1 MTQADLQEAVKA
13 ILMLRAEMS
22 QREAR
27 ISATLDRRVQCL
39 QDEVERFRGDI
50 ETLVGSAGTRIAE
63 EARGVLLP
71 LATEY
76 DSALALASARV
87 RTVGRSIWLWF
98 GALAATVVL
107 VLVTAWA
114 VLGYHRREL
123 AAIEAELRRY
133 EQAALV
139 VQAFYAS
146 DAVICGGRV
155 CVNVDPD
162 GQRAGEAGQYKPAKE
177 RLSR

>member
-13 ILMLRAEMS
+13 ILMLRSEMT

-27 ISATLDRRVQCL
+27 MSAALDRHIQALQQEARDFRSDIEGLVGGAGNRITEEAKGALGPLVAGYDGAVSAT
-39 QDEVERFRGDI
+39 
-50 ETLVGSAGTRIAE
+50 
-63 EARGVLLP
+63 
-71 LATEY
+71 
-76 DSALALASARV
+76 SARL
-87 RTVGRSIWLWF
+87 RGAGQMIWLWF
-98 GALAATVVL
+98 GALAATLLL

-123 AAIEAELRRY
+123 AGIEAELRRY
-133 EQAALV
+133 EQAVPV

-162 GQRAGEAGQYKPAKE
+162 GQPAGEGRQYKPA
-177 RLSR
+177 RARSPR